1 MHVLLPPSEGK
12 SLDAGTGTLRTQAPE
27 LLADLGPVLEYL
39 RRLKKKD
46 LPKVYGVKDPAK
58 AAAWHER
65 TLRIEEAPCLPALQR
80 YTGVVYSA
88 LDPASMKR
96 RRQAGKEI
104 LIVSALFGLIPGEA
118 CIPAYKLPLNPWL
131 ARYWKAIN
139 GARLARLAKGR
150 PVRSLLPQAHAK
162 AVEYA
167 PLVHVDFRIAGGRKA
182 AGHGGKAVKGR
193 FARFV
198 VEQRVTRV
206 EDFAEFRE
214 EGYRFDGENFVQG
227 E

>member
-12 SLDAGTGTLRTQAPE
+12 SAVAGKGTLREAAPE
-27 LLADLGPVLEYL
+27 FLADLAPVLEYL

-58 AAAWHER
+58 AAAWQER
-65 TLRIEEAPCLPALQR
+65 AQHIEEAPCLPALER
-80 YTGVVYSA
+80 YTGVVYRA

-104 LIVSALFGLIPGEA
+104 LIVSALFGLIPGATSVPE
-118 CIPAYKLPLNPWL
+118 YKLPLNPWL
-131 ARYWKAIN
+131 TRYWKEVN
-139 GARLARLAKGR
+139 GARLERLAKGR
-150 PVRSLLPQAHAK
+150 PVLSLLPQAHAK

-206 EDFAEFRE
+206 EDFVEFNE
-214 EGYRFDGENFVQG
+214 EGYRFDGVNFVQG